1 MKNAKVGLET
11 KIHQLQQNID
21 HYHEVNRK
29 NDTHLTV
36 EKERNEE
43 LQKYIEE
50 QNARFIQVSSE
61 KDNFRKKL

>member
-21 HYHEVNRK
+21 HYHESNRK
-29 NDTHLTV
+29 NETHLTV

-43 LQKYIEE
+43 LQKY
-50 QNARFIQVSSE
+50 
-61 KDNFRKKL
+61 L